1 MKIVN
6 LFKKKTEKLN
16 KTHSMQFRFLT
27 TVIFSM
33 LAVAIFIGGISIYEV
48 DQYVLGQSKEFVEV
62 TCLNEAAQ
70 INDSLGNMEKSVKIM
85 ESYLMDFFDDNADV
99 EDRALQARIIE
110 RADQMFADV
119 MKHTSTSGAIAYYFR
134 FDPAISDNK
143 AGLFYS
149 KLNGGD
155 EFVYFEPTDISL
167 YDKNDT
173 AHVGWF
179 WQPYEAGEA
188 IWMKPYHNLNNDIL
202 MISYVVPMYLDGRFI
217 GVVGMDF
224 DYMILAEQVHEI
236 QIYENGFAHL
246 EIDGDIICNDE
257 HDCESTSCDAD
268 SKEYLHVSEN
278 LVNGMTL
285 VLSASYDDIR
295 HIRYEIAFKIIF
307 IVLILTALFT
317 IAAIFV
323 VKKIVQPLN
332 QLTDA
337 SIKLSNGDYKID
349 TVYSNTR
356 EIKLLSAAFE
366 NMAICLREREEFLH
380 FSATRDSLTGLR
392 NTTSYKSWAEEF
404 VKATEG
410 KDVDYGI
417 VVLDLND
424 LKKTNDKYGHNVGN
438 ELIITAAKLIADVF
452 KRSPVFRIG
461 GDEFAV
467 VLQNVDLENCEALFE
482 QFELNCR
489 NTFVHGNAN
498 IPVRI
503 AYGFARFDPNRD
515 TRFKDVFDRA
525 DEAMY
530 ENKRKIKAE

>member
-62 TCLNEAAQ
+62 TCLNEADQ

-85 ESYLMDFFDDNADV
+85 ESYLMDFFDDSADV

-134 FDPAISDNK
+134 FNPAISDNK

-173 AHVGWF
+173 EHVGWF

-246 EIDGDIICNDE
+246 ESDGDIICNDE

-503 AYGFARFDPNRD
+503 AYGFARFDPDRD

>member
-48 DQYVLGQSKEFVEV
+48 DKYILGQAKEFVDV

-70 INDSLGNMEKSVKIM
+70 INDSLDNMEKSVKIM

-173 AHVGWF
+173 EHVGWF

-217 GVVGMDF
+217 GVMGMDF

-246 EIDGDIICNDE
+246 ESEGNIICSDE
-257 HDCESTSCDAD
+257 RDCDLTSEVY
-268 SKEYLHVSEN
+268 SKDYLHVSKN

-317 IAAIFV
+317 VMAILV
-323 VKKIVQPLN
+323 VKRIVQPLN

-337 SIKLSNGDYKID
+337 SVKLSNGDYRIE

-366 NMAICLREREEFLH
+366 HMAICLREREEFLH

-392 NTTSYKSWAEEF
+392 NTTSYKSWVDEF
-404 VKATEG
+404 VKVTEG

-461 GDEFAV
+461 GDEFTV

-503 AYGFARFDPNRD
+503 AYGFARFDPDRD